1 MSYLT
6 CSGRDG
12 EIAWRNV
19 KVWSTA
25 VIALIGFLGISSLG
39 HAEEPI
45 TNHSTTSLDSF
56 DAYQPNSFPAHW
68 VVRGDEATAK
78 AVYSIAEEDGN
89 RFLRAYADKQDV
101 QIGISRA
108 FEPEQFPALQW
119 RWRVKQLPT
128 GADERTEK
136 TNDSAAAV
144 YVVFDST
151 VMPRAIKYVWSSS
164 LPVGTRIKSP
174 VYWRSRV
181 VVLQSGAARVG
192 EWQQEVINYYQDYK
206 DFFGEEPGK
215 VIGIAVLTDSD
226 ATKSVAEAHYD
237 DFSLLTAGA
246 AEDARAKG
254 TGVQL
259 APAMVS
265 GR

>member
-1 MSYLT
+1 MWCTAIVAL
-6 CSGRDG
+6 SG
-12 EIAWRNV
+12 I
-19 KVWSTA
+19 
-25 VIALIGFLGISSLG
+25 LGMSSLG
-39 HAEEPI
+39 HAEETS
-45 TNHSTTSLDSF
+45 TNHTTMPLDSF
-56 DAYQPNSFPAHW
+56 DTDKPSSFPGQW

-78 AVYSIAEEDGN
+78 VVYSVAEENGN

-101 QIGISRA
+101 QIGIFRA
-108 FEPEQFPALQW
+108 FKPKQFPALQW

-151 VMPRAIKYVWSSS
+151 LMPRAIKYVWSSS
-164 LPVGTRIKSP
+164 LPVGTRMQSP

-181 VVLQSGAARVG
+181 VVLQSGNAHVG
-192 EWQQEVINYYQDYK
+192 EWQQEVINFYQDYK
-206 DFFGEEPGK
+206 GFFGEEPGE
-215 VIGIAVLTDSD
+215 VVGIAVLTDSD

-246 AEDARAKG
+246 AGESRAKG
-254 TGVQL
+254 TEVQL
-259 APAMVS
+259 APVMV
-265 GR
+265 GGQ

>member
-1 MSYLT
+1 MKLW
-6 CSGRDG
+6 C
-12 EIAWRNV
+12 
-19 KVWSTA
+19 TA
-25 VIALIGFLGISSLG
+25 VVALIGFLELSSFG

-45 TNHSTTSLDSF
+45 TNHSTSSLESF
-56 DAYQPNSFPAHW
+56 DMDQPSSFPAHW

-89 RFLRAYADKQDV
+89 RFLRAYATKQDV
-101 QIGISRA
+101 QIGISRT
-108 FEPEQFPALQW
+108 FKPKQFPALQW

-151 VMPRAIKYVWSSS
+151 LLPRAIKYVWSSS
-164 LPVGTRIKSP
+164 LPVGTRMKSP

-181 VVLQSGAARVG
+181 VVLESGDTRVG
-192 EWQQEVINYYQDYK
+192 EWQQEIVNFYQDYK
-206 DFFGEEPGK
+206 DFFGEEPEK

-226 ATKSVAEAHYD
+226 ATSSVAEAHYD

-246 AEDARAKG
+246 AEEARAKS
-254 TGVQL
+254 TEVQL
-259 APAMVS
+259 APAMVDS
-265 GR
+265 Q